1 MISTKVCIV
10 SGFIGMYGVIIY
22 LNTTLQIIFMYLE
35 LYKQRGL
42 KYEVAVLQYLVGTS
56 NWKQTF
62 MVRGFLVKRFF
73 TQHLSGSYY
82 KTCTIWFSNFNCF
95 YSAFKMDTSKIRV
108 IFEYEFR
115 RGTSAA
121 KMPRNMN
128 AEFGEETPDKRTLHF
143 WFKRSR
149 NGNFDVTTNHVEHS
163 PHMWITLNWKR

>member
-1 MISTKVCIV
+1 M

-82 KTCTIWFSNFNCF
+82 KTCTI
-95 YSAFKMDTSKIRV
+95 
-108 IFEYEFR
+108 
-115 RGTSAA
+115 
-121 KMPRNMN
+121 
-128 AEFGEETPDKRTLHF
+128 
-143 WFKRSR
+143 
-149 NGNFDVTTNHVEHS
+149 
-163 PHMWITLNWKR
+163 